1 MAVTPLTVH
10 LSEEA
15 NKILLEMVEDGFT
28 KRGAVEHLLLTR
40 RNKVQLTGCERCGL
54 IKERKHMVK
63 MKSFYYCHNC
73 DELLGHAGV
82 IDPVKESEDD
92 E

>member
-40 RNKVQLTGCERCGL
+40 RNKNKLSGCERCGA
-54 IKERKHMVK
+54 IKDREDMVSVN
-63 MKSFYYCHNC
+63 SFLYCHNC
-73 DELLGHAGV
+73 IEILGHARI